1 MSDAAATNPSIIL
14 KPKRVSFE
22 LNVPQLVALLLA
34 VVAVLGWVD
43 GRVDDAKGHAEAQV
57 AAHAEHPHAGT
68 ATTSLLDAKLETVD
82 AKLHGIDQKLDLL
95 LNREH

>member
-34 VVAVLGWVD
+34 VLGWVD

-57 AAHAEHPHAGT
+57 AAHAEHPHAGM